1 MKFIK
6 IMIGLTSFVIL
17 NTILVDIIWN
27 NDGIAEIA
35 AIVAMFLVSAVFY
48 GSFSVER

>member
-1 MKFIK
+1 MKLIK
-6 IMIGLTSFVIL
+6 IMIGVTLFVIL

-27 NDGIAEIA
+27 YDGLAEIA
-35 AIVAMFLVSAVFY
+35 AIVAIFMVSAVFY